1 MTIRLYLD
9 EDSSDTDVIT
19 ALRMR
24 SVDVLSVSDCA
35 MRGHTDEEQLH
46 WATEHQRVLYSLNRG
61 DFYRIHTDLLRNGQ
75 SHSGIILGVQQ
86 RYSVGEQMHRLV
98 RIIHRLTAEDMIN
111 RIEFLSSWT

>member
-1 MTIRLYLD
+1 VTIRLYLD
-9 EDSSDTDVIT
+9 EDSSDTDLIT

-24 SVDVLSVSDCA
+24 SVDILSVSDCA
-35 MRGHTDEEQLH
+35 MRGHTDEQQLH

-61 DFYRIHTDLLRNGQ
+61 DFYRIHTDSLRNGQ
-75 SHSGIILGVQQ
+75 NHSGIILGVQQ